1 MSNKKKIFTVVL
13 AVLVVL
19 LNFYIFNYR
28 TPVSGVFS
36 FFIEMKA
43 DHEDVIQLYYGENTD
58 FQETSSE
65 KIAYTEADEY
75 QKMEFH
81 IHSL

>member
-36 FFIEMKA
+36 FFIEMRQ
-43 DHEDVIQLYYGENTD
+43 I
-58 FQETSSE
+58 
-65 KIAYTEADEY
+65 
-75 QKMEFH
+75 MRM
-81 IHSL
+81 